1 MKRGQKRGKKD
12 SVGLPFHI
20 QLFGGFRKK
29 DVMEYV
35 EELVMDIEEERKEL
49 EAQQKN
55 ALSLLI
61 KAQMMADKT
70 IQEATERSYTIEN
83 EAEQKVEELLREK
96 EERIQIL
103 NREHKQMKE
112 RLGSEV
118 NAIMEILEP
127 LQEILDLNRYEAE
140 DEL

>member
-12 SVGLPFHI
+12 SVGLPFQI

-35 EELVMDIEEERKEL
+35 EDLVMDIEEERKEL

-55 ALSLLI
+55 ALDLMI

-70 IQEATERSYTIEN
+70 IQEATEKSYAIEN
-83 EAEQKVEELLREK
+83 EAQQKAEALLGEEEG
-96 EERIQIL
+96 RIQTL
-103 NREHKQMKE
+103 NKEHKQMKE

-118 NAIMEILEP
+118 KAIMEILEP
-127 LQEILDLNRYEAE
+127 LQEILDLNSYEAD